1 MPSAIGNTLGQANHS
16 GCLYIGLGKEV
27 HVRVSLQS
35 HEEKLTAICFIQTHS
50 FVYEV
55 RSRDFFAEL
64 QRKKSVAEQF
74 AFSNFPPEHPLYSR
88 DNARVTLKF
97 KDEMGSK
104 PIAEFCGLKLKLYS
118 IKLAEGKFKS
128 FFSTTVSPSKRKY
141 LIKTST
147 H

>member
-1 MPSAIGNTLGQANHS
+1 MFEFHYKVMKKNFECNL
-16 GCLYIGLGKEV
+16 LY
-27 HVRVSLQS
+27 SD
-35 HEEKLTAICFIQTHS
+35 TDS

-74 AFSNFPPEHPLYSR
+74 DFSNFPAQHPLYNR

-104 PIAEFCGLKLKLYS
+104 PIAEFCGLKPKLYS
-118 IKLAEGKFKS
+118 IKLAEGQYKS
-128 FFSTTVSPSKRKY
+128 FSKPFIHYIRPD
-141 LIKTST
+141 IQQKTSIREALAVN
-147 H
+147 